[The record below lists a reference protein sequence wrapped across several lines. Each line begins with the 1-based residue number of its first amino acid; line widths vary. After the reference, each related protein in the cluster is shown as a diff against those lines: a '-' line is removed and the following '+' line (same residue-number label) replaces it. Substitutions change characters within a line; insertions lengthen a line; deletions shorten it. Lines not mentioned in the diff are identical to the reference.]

1 MLNQP
6 IVARGAP
13 PLLWI
18 MAAIFCGFELVFGL
32 SAAGLLPGPDWRTAV
47 YLHAAFFDLWF
58 DELMDG
64 GEVPPWFWSSWIT
77 HAFLHG
83 GALHLAMNTAVFLA
97 LGGYIARGLG
107 TARFL
112 VLFVVTA
119 IAGALLYGLLATS
132 NAPMVGASGALF
144 GFIGALKFW
153 EWRYI
158 RMTGAT
164 ANRFWG
170 TIIALIVINGLLA
183 FSMPGGG
190 SLAWEAHLGGFL
202 AGFAI
207 APLLAPQAAGPS
219 PI

>member
-1 MLNQP
+1 MNQS
-6 IVARGAP
+6 IRGRGVP
-13 PLLWI
+13 PLLWA
-18 MAAIFCGFELVFGL
+18 MAAVFCGFELVFAL
-32 SAAGLLPGPDWRTAV
+32 SAAGLLPGSDWRTAV
-47 YLHAAFFDLWF
+47 YIHGAFFDLWF

-64 GEVPPWFWSSWIT
+64 GAVPPWFWSSWVT

-97 LGGYIARGLG
+97 LGGFIARGIG

-112 VLFVVTA
+112 ILFFTTA
-119 IAGALLYGLLATS
+119 IAGALVFGILATT

-144 GFIGALKFW
+144 GFIGALKCW
-153 EWRYI
+153 EWRFI
-158 RMTGAT
+158 QRTGAP

-170 TIIALIVINGLLA
+170 TIIALILINVMLA

-207 APLLAPQAAGPS
+207 APLLAPWAAGPS